1 MEMYIYIYLWGGG
14 EHAPARWWSLI
25 LVFAAKEAPGL
36 VGLISI
42 PRRVCVLD

>member
-1 MEMYIYIYLWGGG
+1 MEMYIYISMVGG
-14 EHAPARWWSLI
+14 EHAPARWWFLI
-25 LVFAAKEAPGL
+25 LVFTAKEAPGL